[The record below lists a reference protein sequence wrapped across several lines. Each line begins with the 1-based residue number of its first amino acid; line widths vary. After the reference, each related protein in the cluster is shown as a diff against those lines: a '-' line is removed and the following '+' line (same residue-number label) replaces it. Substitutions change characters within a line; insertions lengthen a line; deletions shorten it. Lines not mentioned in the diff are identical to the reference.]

1 MSELIEKAAP
11 IYNPPTRE
19 AVVKSMYS
27 DGLYIGV
34 CRQCKQKIRGKNID
48 ELKQHKCDGKIRI

>member
-1 MSELIEKAAP
+1 MSEEIEKAVP

-19 AVVKSMYS
+19 AMVRTMYS

-34 CRQCKQKIRGKNID
+34 CRKCKQKIRGRNIE
-48 ELKQHKCDGKIRI
+48 ELKAHKCDG